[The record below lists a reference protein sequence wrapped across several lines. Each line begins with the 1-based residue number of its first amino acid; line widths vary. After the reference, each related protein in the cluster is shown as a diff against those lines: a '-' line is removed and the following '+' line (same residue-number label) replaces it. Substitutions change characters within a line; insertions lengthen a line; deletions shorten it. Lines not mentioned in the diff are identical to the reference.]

1 MEYNNLNGDFVHKC
15 IEAIGFGKFHVL
27 MLMSLGFRC
36 FVRGSSNCMLAILQP
51 YLRCH
56 LKLSIFTA
64 SWLGTTLAIGRLLGA
79 IPIGRM
85 ADKFGRRRSML
96 CLFSL
101 HILLSLLNALS
112 SSYTM
117 ILITRASIGLVFEA
131 VMLVY
136 TYGMELL
143 PIKKRN
149 YLAVIDGFQ
158 GLGTLFA
165 IFSAVGMLE
174 IVNWRWYVVVT
185 ETIPIAIC
193 TLLVVFLPESP
204 RYLYSHG
211 YEQEAV
217 KSLEKIAAIN
227 GVDLHKILSEANI
240 SLEDES
246 HLFTKSNEKNC
257 EADSLERAQN
267 DSFVTEEAPLQR
279 NRSKPANAPLPST
292 TKEKGIPHPHQGGGS
307 WPTLGIRDRSSEH
320 TFLLQ
325 SDERQDKGAEASL
338 EAKAHTTSNTRLPKS
353 ELYKRIFI
361 LACLRFAVQ
370 VFTGVFSF
378 GSMQFK
384 HLSSKIACGS
394 CSTSMNYKFILTYA
408 VAVETGFL
416 LSYFMSGKYNRRFA
430 LQVVFSFRA
439 LIVIPFYFGISQWVE
454 IPFFFIAGIFHF
466 SSFII
471 VNIYGSE
478 VIPTSHRAVATGI
491 ENTVGNVALF
501 IGDFFVLYIIHISYY
516 GVLVALQ
523 GLTII
528 IIIIISVFVIN
539 SKNVP
544 LFDS

>member
-1 MEYNNLNGDFVHKC
+1 MEYNSVNGDFVHKC
-15 IEAIGFGKFHVL
+15 VEAIGFGKFHIL

-36 FVRGSSNCMLAILQP
+36 FVRGSPNSMLAILQP

-56 LKLSIFTA
+56 FKLSIFTA

-143 PIKKRN
+143 PTKKRN
-149 YLAVIDGFQ
+149 YLAVIDGFY
-158 GLGTLFA
+158 GLGVLFA
-165 IFSAVGMLE
+165 IFSAMGILE
-174 IVNWRWYVVVT
+174 TINWRWYVVVN

-204 RYLYSHG
+204 RYLYSNG

-227 GVDLHKILSEANI
+227 GVDLHKVLSEANI
-240 SLEDES
+240 SLKDES
-246 HLFTKSNEKNC
+246 NLFTKSNEKNC

-279 NRSKPANAPLPST
+279 NRSKPDNETLPST
-292 TKEKGIPHPHQGGGS
+292 TKEKGVPHQGGGS
-307 WPTLGIRDRSSEH
+307 CAPLGGRDGSNKH
-320 TFLLQ
+320 TFLRQ
-325 SDERQDKGAEASL
+325 SDERRVKGREASL
-338 EAKAHTTSNTRLPKS
+338 EANAQTTSHTRLTKS
-353 ELYKRIFI
+353 ELYKRII
-361 LACLRFAVQ
+361 TLACLRFAVQ
-370 VFTGVFSF
+370 VVAGMLVF
-378 GSMQFK
+378 GSMQFENM
-384 HLSSKIACGS
+384 SSNIACGS
-394 CSTSMNYKFILTYA
+394 CSASRNYTFVVTYA
-408 VAVETGFL
+408 VALETGFL

-478 VIPTSHRAVATGI
+478 VIPTSHRALATGI
-491 ENTVGNVALF
+491 ENTVGNMALF

-528 IIIIISVFVIN
+528 IIIIISVFVID

-544 LFDS
+544 LCDS